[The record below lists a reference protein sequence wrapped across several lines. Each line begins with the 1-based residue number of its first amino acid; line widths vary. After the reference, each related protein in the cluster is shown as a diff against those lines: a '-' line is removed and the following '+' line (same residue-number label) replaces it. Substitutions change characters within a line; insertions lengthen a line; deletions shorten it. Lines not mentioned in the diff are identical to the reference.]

1 MTVSTTLKTLG
12 FAALAGASSYT
23 LAADF
28 SFDRPGAGF
37 GTGIAPVGQLAW
49 EQGLPSAAYLESAD
63 ANGQKT
69 KSLTLN
75 GDMLLRTGLAKDLE
89 LQLGWQGPSWSK
101 TKTGG
106 RSAEQDGLGDVSIGL
121 KKAVNLDDD
130 KLSMALLAEAVLAT
144 GNDGFSNGDDI
155 YSLSSAVSYDYSE
168 LLATSITMRY
178 EAQNSNWAVSAIPAI
193 EYKIAG
199 KLSGYSEF
207 VFRKAESADRQYAL
221 GSGLIYAVNQRM
233 QLDAG
238 IALDLNGKNK
248 SYQSGL
254 GISYLF

>member
-1 MTVSTTLKTLG
+1 
-12 FAALAGASSYT
+12 

-63 ANGQKT
+63 ANGQKS

-106 RSAEQDGLGDVSIGL
+106 RSEEQDGLGDVSIGL

-130 KLSMALLAEAVLAT
+130 KLTMALLAEAILAT

-168 LLATSITMRY
+168 LLTTSITMRY

-207 VFRKAESADRQYAL
+207 VFRKAESADREYAL